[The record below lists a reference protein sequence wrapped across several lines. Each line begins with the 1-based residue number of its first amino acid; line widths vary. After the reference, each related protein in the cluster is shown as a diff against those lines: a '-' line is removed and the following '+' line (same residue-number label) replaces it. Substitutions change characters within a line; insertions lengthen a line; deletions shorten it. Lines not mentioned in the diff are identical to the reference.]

1 MDVFPRRCRVSIDPP
16 DLGGLEADLRHHLSA
31 TAQFLAADDAGAVFR
46 ALIGQ
51 SQHDGQLADDF
62 RGRYLRE
69 QQARDQI
76 LIARA
81 VARGEL
87 PADVDVAHVAEQLVA
102 PLYYRVIVTGRR
114 STPRLLTGLSRI
126 SCAAGNNVSSID
138 IMVTMTETDPHDFHA
153 NVMSEIRETGRA
165 SGFFAQFDMLILH
178 TVGAKSGQPR
188 QNPMAYQ
195 PGGEGGEFYVFASNN
210 GRDTSSAWYYNALA
224 HPDRVEVE
232 IGDDRFRVS
241 VRDVVGQ
248 ERDRIYA
255 RQAGKFEN
263 FAEYERKTTRVIP
276 VLGLTRV
283 D

>member
-1 MDVFPRRCRVSIDPP
+1 
-16 DLGGLEADLRHHLSA
+16 
-31 TAQFLAADDAGAVFR
+31 
-46 ALIGQ
+46 
-51 SQHDGQLADDF
+51 
-62 RGRYLRE
+62 
-69 QQARDQI
+69 
-76 LIARA
+76 
-81 VARGEL
+81 
-87 PADVDVAHVAEQLVA
+87 
-102 PLYYRVIVTGRR
+102 
-114 STPRLLTGLSRI
+114 
-126 SCAAGNNVSSID
+126 
-138 IMVTMTETDPHDFHA
+138 MVTMTETDPHDFHA

-255 RQAGKFEN
+255 R
-263 FAEYERKTTRVIP
+263 
-276 VLGLTRV
+276 
-283 D
+283 